1 MKKVMGKV
9 VFLFVAVFLLSLH
22 LSGQS
27 TGDAVVLL
35 QGKTFN
41 QNRLPVSVKMVFTNR
56 SGKRTVVKSNS
67 KTGVYQVVLKPGNEY
82 YITFKGYLTVD
93 SNNSVKIPKVEKYTE
108 MEHNFAV
115 KKIEEG
121 LELMRFSAFKPED
134 SVLTGNYQKQFGL
147 IKSFLKENINASVVI
162 TVAMKDSYFRK
173 KRVRI
178 RYKDKRGRKRSKR
191 VWVKAKTQLNKVL
204 EARLR
209 VVQNYV
215 DSLKIRKSMV
225 VFKTDDKM
233 GAKHKKKKK
242 RKKRYRRKRKKH
254 KKKKEKKLSPPPP
267 VDNIII
273 TVGKMMKI

>member
-1 MKKVMGKV
+1 MEKV

-27 TGDAVVLL
+27 TGDVVVLL

-41 QNRLPVSVKMVFTNR
+41 QNAVPVSVKMVFTNN

-67 KTGVYQVVLKPGNEY
+67 KTGVYQVVLKPGLSY
-82 YITFKGYLTVD
+82 YVTFKGYLTVD
-93 SNNSVKIPKVEKYTE
+93 SNNLVKIPIVEKYTE
-108 MEHNFAV
+108 MEHDFAV

-134 SVLTGNYQKQFGL
+134 SVLTGKYQEQFGL

-209 VVQNYV
+209 AVQNYI

-233 GAKHKKKKK
+233 GPKHKKKKK
-242 RKKRYRRKRKKH
+242 KRRYRRKRKKH
-254 KKKKEKKLSPPPP
+254 KKKKVKKPAPPPP